1 MSLRAA
7 GAGLPAVPAA
17 VADRVR
23 QVPDFPTQGV
33 LFQDITP
40 LLADGAAFAAVVRA
54 MAEPFRGVVDTVAG
68 IEARGFILAAP
79 VAVELGVG
87 LLAVRKS
94 SKLPPPVL
102 AEEYSLEYGRASIEL
117 SVGILRPGSRVLLVD
132 DVLATGGTAAAACRL
147 LEDAG
152 STVTSVVVLIDIPA
166 LRGRDRLAGRDV
178 RALLTT

>member
-1 MSLRAA
+1 MSLRSA
-7 GAGLPAVPAA
+7 GAGLPDVGEH
-17 VADRVR
+17 VAGLVR
-23 QVPDFPTQGV
+23 QVPDFPSPGV

-40 LLADGAAFAAVVRA
+40 LLADGPAFAEVVRA
-54 MAEPFRGVVDTVAG
+54 IGEPFRGTVDAVAG

-79 VAVELGVG
+79 LAVELGVG

-102 AEEYSLEYGRASIEL
+102 AEEYALEYGRATIEL
-117 SVGILRPGSRVLLVD
+117 STGIMRPGMRVLLVD

-152 STVTSVVVLIDIPA
+152 ATVTAVVVLIEIPA
-166 LRGRDRLAGRDV
+166 LGGRTPLGGRDV
-178 RALLTT
+178 RALLST